1 VTPFSSILQSIIFR
15 YKVASRVCPQCSYKW
30 VADLSQWV
38 QSLQKVDF
46 FWINRDQKSFEWF
59 LNLLI
64 EIENEQDQCK
74 SHHENL
80 PENLKE
86 QFLDFHLYFTQ
97 MQAKTDMRAVGMH
110 LAMDLLHS
118 KKGKDVM
125 NGLKTK
131 TNAGRPNWD
140 KIFQKLKDQN
150 KGKVTVFYCGNPAV
164 AKILR
169 SKCEEFQFDF
179 RKEVF

>member
-1 VTPFSSILQSIIFR
+1 
-15 YKVASRVCPQCSYKW
+15 
-30 VADLSQWV
+30 
-38 QSLQKVDF
+38 
-46 FWINRDQKSFEWF
+46 
-59 LNLLI
+59 
-64 EIENEQDQCK
+64 
-74 SHHENL
+74 
-80 PENLKE
+80 
-86 QFLDFHLYFTQ
+86 
-97 MQAKTDMRAVGMH
+97 
-110 LAMDLLHS
+110 
-118 KKGKDVM
+118 M

-140 KIFQKLKDQN
+140 KIFRKLQVRISQPLLYINSVYFCLYSISRYSFHDFLLLCGFLMKKFFQFQEQN

>member
-1 VTPFSSILQSIIFR
+1 
-15 YKVASRVCPQCSYKW
+15 
-30 VADLSQWV
+30 
-38 QSLQKVDF
+38 
-46 FWINRDQKSFEWF
+46 
-59 LNLLI
+59 
-64 EIENEQDQCK
+64 
-74 SHHENL
+74 
-80 PENLKE
+80 
-86 QFLDFHLYFTQ
+86 
-97 MQAKTDMRAVGMH
+97 
-110 LAMDLLHS
+110 
-118 KKGKDVM
+118 M

-140 KIFQKLKDQN
+140 KIFRKLQVRISQPLLYINSVYFYKRNVSIVWVYISRFFVIMWFFNGKNSFKFQEQN

>member
-1 VTPFSSILQSIIFR
+1 LKKITFYLCISDIFLFNFDLFFVT
-15 YKVASRVCPQCSYKW
+15 
-30 VADLSQWV
+30 D
-38 QSLQKVDF
+38 
-46 FWINRDQKSFEWF
+46 
-59 LNLLI
+59 
-64 EIENEQDQCK
+64 IENEQDQCK
-74 SHHENL
+74 SHHDTSNL
-80 PENLKE
+80 PENLK
-86 QFLDFHLYFTQ
+86 QRFLDFHLYFTQ
-97 MQAKTDMRAVGMH
+97 MQTRNDMRAVGMH
-110 LAMDLLHS
+110 LAMDLLYS

-140 KIFQKLKDQN
+140 KIFRKLQEQN